1 MTEYKQTRR
10 KKATTGTVN
19 AFFFFFPGPGDE
31 AYDTPKSRRSLQFA
45 TPKSKTTTTSSDT
58 TKNKPSQKTC
68 DLDSSCLSA
77 ALNISVDSLNNTILS
92 EDEVDGAVEEVDQS
106 TLHSGTSLRD
116 TDSQMQKKRSARET
130 EQLDAE
136 AENFFDSLPDLG
148 KATLYLY
155 L

>member
-1 MTEYKQTRR
+1 MTNKQE
-10 KKATTGTVN
+10 KKATTGTVKV
-19 AFFFFFPGPGDE
+19 FLFPGPGNE
-31 AYDTPKSRRSLQFA
+31 AYDTPKSRRSLQFANA

-58 TKNKPSQKTC
+58 TKNTPSQKTC

-77 ALNISVDSLNNTILS
+77 SLNISVDSLNNTILS
-92 EDEVDGAVEEVDQS
+92 EDEVDGAVEEVDQL

-136 AENFFDSLPDLG
+136 AEDFFDSLPDLG
-148 KATLYLY
+148 KATLYL
-155 L
+155 

>member
-1 MTEYKQTRR
+1 MNVL
-10 KKATTGTVN
+10 G
-19 AFFFFFPGPGDE
+19 FFPGPGDE

-45 TPKSKTTTTSSDT
+45 TPKSKTTTNSSDT
-58 TKNKPSQKTC
+58 TKNTPSQKTC

-77 ALNISVDSLNNTILS
+77 ALNISVDSLNDTILS
-92 EDEVDGAVEEVDQS
+92 DDEVDGAVEEADQS

-136 AENFFDSLPDLG
+136 AEDFFDSLPDLG
-148 KATLYLY
+148 TATLYLY